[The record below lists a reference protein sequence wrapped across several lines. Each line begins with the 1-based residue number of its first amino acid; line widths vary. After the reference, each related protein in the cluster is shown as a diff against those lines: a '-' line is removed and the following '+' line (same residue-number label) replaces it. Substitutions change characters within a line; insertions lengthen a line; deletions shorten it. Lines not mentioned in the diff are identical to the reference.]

1 MSKLMRELK
10 HAEESR
16 LAMEYA
22 QGRAAANAD
31 AEQVA
36 RGRIASNTS
45 RLVEIKALE
54 LAENEARQLAQI
66 RASSER
72 TLAAQAQALAEA
84 ERKMEMAAIERRSA
98 DLDATR
104 ETNARAAA
112 DAAAREAAEN
122 RAMAER
128 QAAEAANDRSEAAR
142 QATLAAE
149 ARRDAVLEQKSAL
162 VTRRRAQW
170 SAFWAGARAKPVAAI
185 GVLMLVLGVGGGLW
199 LAKQLP
205 RLTWG
210 AGAMPEL
217 RLRLDDT
224 LDTTALRTP
233 PRPVNDRRG
242 R

>member
-31 AEQVA
+31 AEHVA
-36 RGRIASNTS
+36 RGRIASNAS
-45 RLVEIKALE
+45 RLIEIKALE

-104 ETNARAAA
+104 EATARAAM
-112 DAAAREAAEN
+112 DAAAREATEN
-122 RAMAER
+122 RTMAER
-128 QAAEAANDRSEAAR
+128 QASEAASSQAEAARL
-142 QATLAAE
+142 ATVAAE
-149 ARRDAVLEQKSAL
+149 AHRQAVIERQSATML
-162 VTRRRAQW
+162 RRRAQW
-170 SAFWAGARAKPVAAI
+170 SAFWAGARFKPVATI
-185 GVLMLVLGVGGGLW
+185 GVILTLLGLAGGLW
-199 LAKQLP
+199 LARHLP
-205 RLTWG
+205 RLSMG
-210 AGAMPEL
+210 AGTTPEL
-217 RLRLDDT
+217 YLRLDDN
-224 LDTTALRTP
+224 LDLSALRIGP
-233 PRPVNDRRG
+233 EKRQK
-242 R
+242 